1 MDAKAWEAY
10 GIDHEDALD
19 RFGGN
24 IELFRRLAGKYA
36 DDSHFVGLKAALA
49 AGDYDQAYREAHA
62 LKGVAGNLS
71 FKQLYQLM
79 SQICH
84 ALREGSPE
92 TATHLMPD
100 AAEAHRKAREAALA
114 FQEGLL

>member
-24 IELFRRLAGKYA
+24 SALFRRLAGKYA
-36 DDSHFVGLKAALA
+36 DDGHFAALEAAMA

-71 FKQLYQLM
+71 FARLYDLM
-79 SQICH
+79 SQIAH

-92 TATHLMPD
+92 TAERLMPD
-100 AAEAHRKAREAALA
+100 AAEAHTQARAAALA
-114 FQEGLL
+114 FQEGSL

>member
-1 MDAKAWEAY
+1 MTAEAFSPY
-10 GIDHEDALD
+10 GIDYEDALD

-24 IELFRRLAGKYA
+24 LDLYRRLAGKYA
-36 DDSHFVGLKAALA
+36 ANEHFIGMDAALE
-49 AGDYDQAYREAHA
+49 AGDWDQAYREAHA

-71 FKQLYQLM
+71 FSRLYDLA

-92 TATHLMPD
+92 TAARLLPD
-100 AAEAHRKAREAALA
+100 ARDAHEKARAAARA
-114 FQEGLL
+114 FQEGQL